1 MEASPMSEAS
11 ELVGVLLDRAAPLE
25 ARDDAAAALSTHDA
39 AEGEDALV
47 SVACDASLPE
57 ALLDRCGA
65 SIAAIWARHPSPD
78 AQGTLDRLSERAR
91 STLLR
96 TFDALTGQSIEAET
110 RARDAYQIGS
120 ALLKSGDYAGAIEA
134 LEASA
139 ALEPHFKTL
148 ELLGEAF
155 LLSGEPKRAVVPLA
169 AATTLN
175 AQVRAPSLL
184 AQALRALGED
194 VRAHEIARLALG
206 RDAGNRAAQEVFEV
220 TKAAYDRWTAL

>member
-1 MEASPMSEAS
+1 MEASSMSEDS
-11 ELVGVLLDRAAPLE
+11 RLVGVLRDRAAPLD

-39 AEGEDALV
+39 AEAEDALV
-47 SVACDASLPE
+47 SVACDTSEPE

-65 SIAAIWARHPSPD
+65 SIAAIWARHASLD
-78 AQGTLDRLSERAR
+78 APTLERLCERAR

-96 TFDALTGQSIEAET
+96 TLDALAGASIAAEA
-110 RARDAYQIGS
+110 RSRDAFQIGS

-139 ALEPHFKTL
+139 ALDPHFKTL

-184 AQALRALGED
+184 AQALHALGDEL
-194 VRAHEIARLALG
+194 RAHEMARLALA
-206 RDAGNRAAQEVFEV
+206 RDAGNRAAQAVLEA
-220 TKAAYDRWTAL
+220 TQAAYDRWSAL